1 MAKSP
6 ETAETVR
13 SVGKD
18 DVLRY
23 LQQHPTF
30 LVENA
35 EALSALAM
43 PSRDLGDGVIDL
55 QQAMIGRLREK
66 VEQTE
71 DVARLLID
79 NSRDNLSTT
88 ARIHECVLALLDA
101 TSFEQL
107 IQIATVDLAVVLDV
121 DTVTLC
127 VESNG
132 AFGVPVQTLRLLPE
146 GAVGSYLAPMQT
158 VALNQDISADPQ
170 IFDAAAPL
178 IASEALVRLN
188 ISSEAPPALLAFGS
202 RDRDRFKEGQATEL
216 LQFLARVLEK
226 LVRVWLDLPED
237 EEEYLA

>member
-1 MAKSP
+1 MANGSD
-6 ETAETVR
+6 TVTTVH
-13 SVGKD
+13 SVEKE

-43 PSRDLGDGVIDL
+43 PSRELGDGVIDL
-55 QQAMIGRLREK
+55 QHAMIGRLREK

-88 ARIHECVLALLDA
+88 SRIHECVLALLDA

-107 IQIATVDLAVVLDV
+107 IQIATVDLAVLLDV
-121 DTVTLC
+121 DAVMLC
-127 VESNG
+127 VESDA
-132 AFGVPVQTLRLLPE
+132 AFGVPVQSLRLLPD
-146 GAVGSYLAPMQT
+146 GAVANYLAPMQS
-158 VALNQDISADPQ
+158 VALNQDISADPA

-188 ISSEAPPALLAFGS
+188 ISSAAPPAVLAFGS
-202 RDRDRFKEGQATEL
+202 RDRNRFKEGQATEL

-237 EEEYLA
+237 EEENLA

>member
-1 MAKSP
+1 MPKGQD
-6 ETAETVR
+6 TAETIR
-13 SVGKD
+13 SINKEE
-18 DVLRY
+18 VLRY

-35 EALSALAM
+35 EALSALTM
-43 PSRDLGDGVIDL
+43 PSRELGEGVIDL
-55 QQAMIGRLREK
+55 QHAMIGRLREK

-88 ARIHECVLALLDA
+88 SRIHECVLALLDA

-107 IQIATVDLAVVLDV
+107 IQIATVDLAVLLDV

-132 AFGVPVQTLRLLPE
+132 SFGVPVQTLRLLPE
-146 GAVGSYLAPMQT
+146 GAVASYLAPMQS
-158 VALNQDISADPQ
+158 VALNQDISADPA
-170 IFDAAAPL
+170 IFDSAAPL

-188 ISSEAPPALLAFGS
+188 ISTEAPPALLAFGS
-202 RDRDRFKEGQATEL
+202 RDRERFKEGQATEL

-226 LVRVWLDLPED
+226 LVRVWLDLPDD

>member
-1 MAKSP
+1 MAKGP
-6 ETAETVR
+6 DTAETVA
-13 SVGKD
+13 GTAKE

-66 VEQTE
+66 VEETE

-107 IQIATVDLAVVLDV
+107 IQIATVDLAVLLDV
-121 DTVTLC
+121 DSVILC
-127 VESNG
+127 VESDG
-132 AFGVPVQTLRLLPE
+132 AFGVPVQSLRLLPE
-146 GAVGSYLAPMQT
+146 GAVESYLSPMQS
-158 VALNQDISADPQ
+158 VALNQDVSADPA

-188 ISSEAPPALLAFGS
+188 ISNDAPPALLAFGS
-202 RDRDRFKEGQATEL
+202 RDRDRFQEGQATEL

-237 EEEYLA
+237 EEEFLA